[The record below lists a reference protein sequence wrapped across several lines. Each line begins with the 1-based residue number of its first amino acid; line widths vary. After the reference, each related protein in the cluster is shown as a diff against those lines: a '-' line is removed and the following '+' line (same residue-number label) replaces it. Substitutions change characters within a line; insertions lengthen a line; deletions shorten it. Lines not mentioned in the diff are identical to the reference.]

1 MKDYNK
7 TQISQDQVKYDLKN
21 NLIFRYLNILDK
33 LNSINRSISDL
44 ENNKYTYEEKIAYI
58 KSIVK
63 DNKSDI
69 ELDKYLEYQ
78 IREFLLD
85 IDIPRQTEDIAELT
99 GIKLLKYRDR
109 V

>member
-1 MKDYNK
+1 MKDYNNTQISQDK
-7 TQISQDQVKYDLKN
+7 TQISQDEVKYDLKN

-44 ENNKYTYEEKIAYI
+44 ENNKYTYEEKIAFI

-69 ELDKYLEYQ
+69 ELDKYLAYQ

-85 IDIPRQTEDIAELT
+85 IDIPRKT
-99 GIKLLKYRDR
+99 
-109 V
+109 

>member
-7 TQISQDQVKYDLKN
+7 TQISQDEVKYDLKN

-33 LNSINRSISDL
+33 LNSINRSINDL

-69 ELDKYLEYQ
+69 ELDKYLAYQ
-78 IREFLLD
+78 IL
-85 IDIPRQTEDIAELT
+85 
-99 GIKLLKYRDR
+99 
-109 V
+109 